1 MTDIS
6 AAMKYLKENEI
17 DAVEVGGILVIPYDY
32 IHDGDADEIYKVIS
46 KLKGLLKDID
56 FNKSWMIDPYYYDK
70 KRYEDGSV
78 VIARDEFA

>member
-6 AAMKYLKENEI
+6 KAIQYLKENGVE
-17 DAVEVGGILVIPYDY
+17 DAVEVGGVLVVPYDY
-32 IHDGDADEIYKVIS
+32 VHDADPDKIYRIIS

-56 FNKSWMIDPYYYDK
+56 FNKSWMIDPYYYEK

-78 VIARDEFA
+78 VMGPEA